1 MGSVGL
7 EASLPRPPW
16 KETTPFT
23 LRCPRAASSAPV
35 PQNNPITTILSGLL
49 QHELID
55 LMLMKF
61 VLIFLVVRFIVT
73 RFFLAASALSF
84 GNSPLHKYPLLSDSG
99 HGKNQNPRL
108 LLAFLCWCNFKTI

>member
-16 KETTPFT
+16 KETTPLH

-35 PQNNPITTILSGLL
+35 PQTISITTILSGLA

-55 LMLMKF
+55 
-61 VLIFLVVRFIVT
+61 
-73 RFFLAASALSF
+73 
-84 GNSPLHKYPLLSDSG
+84 
-99 HGKNQNPRL
+99 Q
-108 LLAFLCWCNFKTI
+108 C